1 MLLLMPLAPYWN
13 ARALQTCVVGVYDDM
28 MLDVKGRLGSRK
40 IKEGRSGSCTACAG
54 RRCDARNIQY
64 SNFVV
69 IAVFAAVA

>member
-54 RRCDARNIQY
+54 RRCAQY
-64 SNFVV
+64 SGQHFVV

>member
-40 IKEGRSGSCTACAG
+40 IKEGRLGSCTAYAG
-54 RRCDARNIQY
+54 RRCAQY
-64 SNFVV
+64 SGQHFVV